1 MAADF
6 ARARELLAK
15 ALDAVML
22 PDDIDEGIAD
32 AFYELSL
39 AFNGSDSSNISDSLV
54 ADAYEKLRAY
64 EDTSDCTWVSR
75 RHLEKA
81 QMLSRAEKRDF
92 CRCLLDLYTML
103 EARAQT
109 DNAA

>member
-1 MAADF
+1 MAIDF
-6 ARARELLAK
+6 TTAREPLAK
-15 ALDAVML
+15 ALNAIML

-39 AFNGSDSSNISDSLV
+39 AFDGSESSNISDSLV
-54 ADAYEKLRAY
+54 AEAYNKLRSY

>member
-1 MAADF
+1 MPVDF
-6 ARARELLAK
+6 ATARGHLSK

-22 PDDIDEGIAD
+22 PDDINQGTAD

-39 AFNGSDSSNISDSLV
+39 AFEGSDSSNIGESLV
-54 ADAYEKLRAY
+54 AEIYNKLRSY

-92 CRCLLDLYTML
+92 CRCLLDLYTIL